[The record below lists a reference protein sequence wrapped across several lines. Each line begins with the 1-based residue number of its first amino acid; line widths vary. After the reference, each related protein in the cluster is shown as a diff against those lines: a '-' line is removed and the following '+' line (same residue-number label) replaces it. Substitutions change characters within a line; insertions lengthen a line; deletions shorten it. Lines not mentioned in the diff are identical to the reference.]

1 MNLSADKYFERMNEI
16 LGKKKALLQDMLSLT
31 EAQTPAITSD
41 SLDTLQKLIS
51 EKQQK
56 IDAIDKLD
64 GEFGVYFERLKTT
77 LNIKKLEDMDASMFP
92 VAGRLKEG
100 TAEILELVGRISKI
114 EKQNNGKSKELLN
127 TIGSKIKKLNQG
139 IKINNAYNP
148 APSGTSSFFLD
159 KKK

>member
-1 MNLSADKYFERMNEI
+1 MNMSADKYFERMNEL
-16 LGKKKALLQDMLSLT
+16 LGKKKVLLQDMLSMT

-41 SLDTLQKLIS
+41 SLDALQKLIS

-64 GEFGVYFERLKTT
+64 EEFRVYFERLKTT
-77 LNIKKLEDMDASMFP
+77 LNIRKLEELDASSFP
-92 VAGRLKEG
+92 AAAKLKEN
-100 TAEILELVGRISKI
+100 TAEILELIGRISKT
-114 EKQNNGKSKELLN
+114 EKNNNEKSKALLD

-148 APSGTSSFFLD
+148 APPRTSSYFLD